1 MLYYKNAMSK
11 YRMTLNQLNK
21 ANVVVVRVAPMR
33 MVEIDIN
40 YCNEK
45 LHGNEQIVTK
55 KKFILQVR

>member
-21 ANVVVVRVAPMR
+21 ANVVVVVARVAPMR

-45 LHGNEQIVTK
+45 LHGNEQIVK
-55 KKFILQVR
+55 EKSLYCK